1 MNLPNTI
8 SAARIVASPLL
19 ALLPFVQS
27 VPVRVFAFALYLVT
41 AISDHWDGKIARARG
56 LITDLGK
63 ILDPLADKLL
73 LVGTFIPMFML
84 QGHPEDLLL
93 RALPAIAE
101 RSAYPFTTWGLDQF
115 WFPWWVLVLIV
126 GREAFMTWFR
136 SFAQARGVVIAA
148 QRLGKWKAG
157 FQYTW
162 MGASYCWF
170 ALKLLYDGQGW
181 HGPIAM
187 FWARLLG
194 GIGTITLAVAFLL
207 TLISLGDYLVKHG
220 SVFTVPKKA

>member
-1 MNLPNTI
+1 VNLPNTI

-19 ALLPFVQS
+19 AMLPFVQS
-27 VPVRVFAFALYLVT
+27 VPVRVFAFVLYLVT

-93 RALPAIAE
+93 NALPAIAE

-170 ALKLLYDGQGW
+170 WLKLLYDEQGW

>member
-1 MNLPNTI
+1 VNLPNTI

-19 ALLPFVQS
+19 AMLPFVQS
-27 VPVRVFAFALYLVT
+27 VPVRVFAFVLYLVT

-93 RALPAIAE
+93 NALPAIAE
-101 RSAYPFTTWGLDQF
+101 RSAYPFTTWGLEAF

-170 ALKLLYDGQGW
+170 WLKLLYDEQGW
-181 HGPIAM
+181 HGPVAM